1 MGCDFSKVY
10 SIEIHLENELA
21 VFEPRDEVAGHVLIR
36 AEEDTAI
43 DSCVIWL
50 YGLVKSRWPAG
61 SNSPFI
67 NPGSLFGGVQSLR
80 STTNLPQL
88 TEQKGMQEICP
99 NTIFCLNSVK
109 ENLRKEL
116 KHGIFKGQLGNSYYQ
131 SFLGLPW
138 DLQCHKDQ
146 RQFPSSLDLD
156 KKNDSKTSCTSMTD
170 TLAASLIR
178 ENSDGSTVD
187 CVKQS
192 DLTSGNE
199 LNNSVTAQENACN
212 SCETCMPKPH
222 CTKWKSMVS
231 VNEEVSKYISGVK
244 VIYRV
249 KVNLLDNHHLP
260 TVLRNPDNHS
270 ITSKETSSCSN
281 LHSPDKH
288 FKNEPADKHSLE
300 VTPDSRSI
308 CHKITT
314 QSVGIGKLLP
324 TSEPKQFGPNSA
336 SYVLTRGTHVLN
348 FEFKLPADLP
358 SSFELPTSCLA
369 GGASARL
376 YYGLRIEICNNSA
389 QIRHTQQREI
399 IVFRPLELTHFPRLR
414 DRVTLHKEFII
425 SGRCASPNGSILC
438 DMSVNKTGFV
448 PGESITPQVYVTNHS
463 SRAIQT
469 VHLTFAQTVL
479 LQISEE
485 QKHTEVLRLFA
496 ARLKAREPNPNSV
509 NSNNTELIVQPNK
522 RSHGDDNPSLFSS
535 SLSPSVLSS
544 SSSSSSSH
552 ITSSNRPDV
561 FQSHRSTVHRSSST
575 KKLRPKAA
583 TDGIKSVHTE
593 NQVVVAAHGGSAY
606 FEDVIHV
613 PPLPATGL
621 AGRQQMIRVDYMLI
635 LRLRLLGD
643 EEGKLDQKMQI
654 PITIGS
660 DPTRETSFT
669 NCTEVVPC
677 YALFNYASGE
687 VIEYDPSKQL
697 QADSK
702 RFHLSPVY
710 RYFKPRT
717 AQGKPNSDHS
727 GQQSSDRSRVCSPPI
742 NHSHTGINPTRKMA
756 HKDGYPTQEKN
767 PSKKSGRRTPV
778 LSNPYAADQT
788 SSPMKPAFNRDKA
801 VPAYLEKINCKTD
814 SPCHSPPTPLLARQR
829 FYDDGAQV
837 SGDEQNDENYEED
850 QQSICFV
857 SHQSNQTSSDPNSPV
872 SGHYDVQI
880 RQLAGGEIYEEPSF
894 KGVTGI
900 QTLASNVRR
909 HGQSPKRQYSF
920 EFYSDQT
927 VSEDESSY
935 QHSSSTF
942 ENVKNGALSDSSMQ
956 NDTNM
961 LLVRPCFGSVHSLGA
976 QKSRRETGKI
986 ILQAS
991 PVHEHM
997 RARSSDRSYEAQ
1009 KLWIPFSTPAFSTT
1023 DDQISDRYKCLST
1036 GTQQKSH
1043 SHSLQSTITPTAAL
1057 KVDVISKSTDSPPRR
1072 TLHHAYWNHPR
1083 VAPVP
1088 GRIANSDEIWTP
1100 GCVLDARGDM
1110 LNKLKMNAIPVNKGK
1125 QFQSPKHIHMQPADA
1140 VEVWKSGSEHKI
1152 ACFSRNHSH
1161 SSTYSQHHGHW
1172 VAGGLGNIT

>member
-1 MGCDFSKVY
+1 MYTVCFLLQG
-10 SIEIHLENELA
+10 
-21 VFEPRDEVAGHVLIR
+21 
-36 AEEDTAI
+36 
-43 DSCVIWL
+43 CVIWL
-50 YGLVKSRWPAG
+50 YGLVKSRWPAR

-67 NPGSLFGGVQSLR
+67 HPGSLFGGIQSLR
-80 STTNLPQL
+80 STTNLPL
-88 TEQKGMQEICP
+88 MTEQKGLQEICP
-99 NTIFCLNSVK
+99 NTIICLNNVK
-109 ENLRKEL
+109 ENIRKEF
-116 KHGIFKGQLGNSYYQ
+116 KHGIFKEQLGNSCYQ

-138 DLQCHKDQ
+138 DLKCHKDQ
-146 RQFPSSLDLD
+146 RQFPLSPDLD
-156 KKNDSKTSCTSMTD
+156 KKNGSKTSCTSMTD
-170 TLAASLIR
+170 TLAASLIH

-192 DLTSGNE
+192 VLTSGNE
-199 LNNSVTAQENACN
+199 LNNTVTGQDIACN
-212 SCETCMPKPH
+212 SCETCIPKSH

-231 VNEEVSKYISGVK
+231 VNEETSKYISGVK

-260 TVLRNPDNHS
+260 TVLRNPDNQS
-270 ITSKETSSCSN
+270 ITSKETSNCSN

-288 FKNEPADKHSLE
+288 FKNEPADKHS
-300 VTPDSRSI
+300 VGVAPDSRSI

-314 QSVGIGKLLP
+314 QSVGVGKLLP
-324 TSEPKQFGPNSA
+324 ASESKQFEPNTA
-336 SYVLTRGTHVLN
+336 SYILTRGTHALN

-376 YYGLRIEICNNSA
+376 YYGLRIEISNNSA

-496 ARLKAREPNPNSV
+496 ARLKARQPNHNSV
-509 NSNNTELIVQPNK
+509 DTNNMELSVQPSR

-535 SLSPSVLSS
+535 SLSPSVSS
-544 SSSSSSSH
+544 SSSSSSSSR
-552 ITSSNRPDV
+552 IASSNRPEEL
-561 FQSHRSTVHRSSST
+561 QSHKSTVHQSSST
-575 KKLRPKAA
+575 KKLRPRAA
-583 TDGIKSVHTE
+583 TDKIKSVRTE

-621 AGRQQMIRVDYMLI
+621 SGRQQMIRVDYMLI

-697 QADSK
+697 QNGSK

-727 GQQSSDRSRVCSPPI
+727 GQQSSERSRVCSPPI
-742 NHSHTGINPTRKMA
+742 HHSHSGINSARKMV
-756 HKDGYPTQEKN
+756 HKDGYLTQAKT
-767 PSKKSGRRTPV
+767 PSKKFSQCTPL
-778 LSNPYAADQT
+778 LSNPYATEHT
-788 SSPMKPAFNRDKA
+788 SSPLKPAFNCDKA
-801 VPAYLEKINCKTD
+801 APAYLEKIHCRTD

-837 SGDEQNDENYEED
+837 SVDEQNDENYEEED
-850 QQSICFV
+850 QQSAGFV
-857 SHQSNQTSSDPNSPV
+857 SEQSNQTSSDPNSPV
-872 SGHYDVQI
+872 SSHYDVQI
-880 RQLAGGEIYEEPSF
+880 QLLAREEICEESSF
-894 KGVTGI
+894 KGVTGA
-900 QTLASNVRR
+900 QTLASNVRH

-942 ENVKNGALSDSSMQ
+942 ENAKNGALSDSSMQ
-956 NDTNM
+956 YETNTF
-961 LLVRPCFGSVHSLGA
+961 LVRPRFGSVHSLGA
-976 QKSRRETGKI
+976 QKSGRETGKI
-986 ILQAS
+986 ISQAP

-997 RARSSDRSYEAQ
+997 RARSSDHSYKAQ

-1023 DDQISDRYKCLST
+1023 ADQISDRYKCSST
-1036 GTQQKSH
+1036 GTRQKSYF
-1043 SHSLQSTITPTAAL
+1043 HSLQSTVTPNAAL
-1057 KVDVISKSTDSPPRR
+1057 KVDIISKSMDSPPRR
-1072 TLHHAYWNHPR
+1072 NLHHAYWNHPR

-1100 GCVLDARGDM
+1100 GCVPDVRGDM
-1110 LNKLKMNAIPVNKGK
+1110 QSKLKKNAISVNKSK
-1125 QFQSPKHIHMQPADA
+1125 QLPSSKHIHMQSANA
-1140 VEVWKSGSEHKI
+1140 VEIWKCGSENKI
-1152 ACFSRNHSH
+1152 ACFSRNHSQ
-1161 SSTYSQHHGHW
+1161 STTYSQHHGHW